1 MADSNISF
9 DTSDV
14 SSIVSSINNDV
25 QALTNVSSSISTS
38 FSPLTNSD
46 LFTEGLNKIVQKLN
60 NIKTSYESI
69 STAIGGQVNTYNDVE
84 TAVEGISDN
93 YISYYDNGST
103 GISSR
108 RNSRTDDLSTTATAE
123 GTKISTTLDEEV
135 KSIDDKTLI
144 KFINFVSVN
153 LANSA
158 TISDLFQEENSEALS
173 KYLQSFYKKYS
184 GKELTIVDKSI
195 IRTGLLKNILN
206 STVELPKELKDQSI
220 IKYKEYLIAFAKE
233 LNVSVA
239 DLFLNTDYID
249 KTKIA
254 LQNLYEGKVDAA
266 KYNLDSNYQSEFKDL
281 VEKVMNGRKITLD
294 KLFNNPIYLV

>member
-1 MADSNISF
+1 M
-9 DTSDV
+9 
-14 SSIVSSINNDV
+14 
-25 QALTNVSSSISTS
+25 
-38 FSPLTNSD
+38 
-46 LFTEGLNKIVQKLN
+46 
-60 NIKTSYESI
+60 
-69 STAIGGQVNTYNDVE
+69 
-84 TAVEGISDN
+84 
-93 YISYYDNGST
+93 
-103 GISSR
+103 
-108 RNSRTDDLSTTATAE
+108 
-123 GTKISTTLDEEV
+123 
-135 KSIDDKTLI
+135 
-144 KFINFVSVN
+144 
-153 LANSA
+153 
-158 TISDLFQEENSEALS
+158 
-173 KYLQSFYKKYS
+173 
-184 GKELTIVDKSI
+184 DKSI

>member
-173 KYLQSFYKKYS
+173 IYLQSFYKEYS
-184 GKELTIVDKSI
+184 GKELTVVDKSI

>member
-173 KYLQSFYKKYS
+173 KYLQSFYKEYS
-184 GKELTIVDKSI
+184 GKELTVVDKSI